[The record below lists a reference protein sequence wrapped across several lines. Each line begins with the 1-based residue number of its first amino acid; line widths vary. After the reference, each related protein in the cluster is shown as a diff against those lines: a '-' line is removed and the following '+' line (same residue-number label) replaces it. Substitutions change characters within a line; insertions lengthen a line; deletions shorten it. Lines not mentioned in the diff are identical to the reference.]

1 VWRVKNCIPPIISHA
16 SGATKSY
23 SDINMHHAWP
33 LVGNHFQNIDSKP
46 SLPYVSDVGAFGVW
60 TYRAFGVST
69 SNKIYQHVV
78 FFSRSKSVVQISR
91 ITRHLGYQI
100 R

>member
-1 VWRVKNCIPPIISHA
+1 MAITYCLSSSTEVEVWRVKNCIPPIISHA

-46 SLPYVSDVGAFGVW
+46 SLPYVVMLEPLGCGRLEPLGCRRLIR
-60 TYRAFGVST
+60 YIST
-69 SNKIYQHVV
+69 
-78 FFSRSKSVVQISR
+78 
-91 ITRHLGYQI
+91 
-100 R
+100 